1 MRRSRART
9 LTFVAIALAVVG
21 VACAETGTG
30 HGNFSVSPPPAPSG
44 SGSPS
49 LQPSPSASSGPAS
62 PLTAGV
68 TTVNVSGDLTATV
81 PLPQLVVPAVWGPP
95 PAPMDLTWTETGPQS
110 LRIVGTSFVSRAA
123 TNADLTLSM
132 TIGTTG
138 GAVSFT
144 SNAGECSITIT
155 PALPDNMGG
164 VFSCSGLTDEDG
176 TVTVD
181 ARGVFSA
188 TA

>member
-1 MRRSRART
+1 M
-9 LTFVAIALAVVG
+9 AIALTVVG
-21 VACAETGTG
+21 VACSQTGVG
-30 HGNFSVSPPPAPSG
+30 HGNFSLSPPPGPSE

-49 LQPSPSASSGPAS
+49 PEPSVSASPGPAS

-68 TTVNVSGDLTATV
+68 ATVNVSGDLTVTV
-81 PLPQLVVPAVWGPP
+81 PLPQLVVPAVWGTP

-110 LRIVGTSFVSRAA
+110 LRIVGTSFVSRAS
-123 TNADLTLSM
+123 TNTDLTLSM
-132 TIGTTG
+132 TIGTATG
-138 GAVSFT
+138 AASFT
-144 SNAGECSITIT
+144 SKAGECSITIT

-176 TVTVD
+176 AITVD

>member
-9 LTFVAIALAVVG
+9 LTFVALAVVG
-21 VACAETGTG
+21 AACAETGVG
-30 HGNFSVSPPPAPSG
+30 HGNFSVSPPPESV
-44 SGSPS
+44 SPS
-49 LQPSPSASSGPAS
+49 PEPSETASPGPAS

-68 TTVNVSGDLTATV
+68 ATLNVSGGVTATV

-110 LRIVGTSFVSRAA
+110 LRIAGTSFVSRAS
-123 TNADLTLSM
+123 TNTDLTLSM
-132 TIGTTG
+132 TIGTTT

-144 SNAGECSITIT
+144 SNAGECNITIT

-176 TVTVD
+176 RVTVD
-181 ARGVFSA
+181 AQGVFSA